1 MKRPSRRLSLTEL
14 RERAGKLPNRLE
26 LDWDRL
32 SNEATLNTF
41 LDGVTVS
48 MQQLPYLERDFELI
62 SEQLQKP
69 TDRLPFTRQQ
79 LLDEL
84 WLTSMELIESYELRD
99 AWERFYTIEQLTGSA
114 AGTSPIDPPQA

>member
-1 MKRPSRRLSLTEL
+1 
-14 RERAGKLPNRLE
+14 LPNRLE

-32 SNEATLNTF
+32 SDDATLNTF

-99 AWERFYTIEQLTGSA
+99 AWERFYTIEQLTGSVK
-114 AGTSPIDPPQA
+114 GTSPIDPPPA

>member
-1 MKRPSRRLSLTEL
+1 
-14 RERAGKLPNRLE
+14 LPNRLE